1 MSDLDIERGRGG
13 THTDSS
19 SESSESLEQYFER
32 VSLLPSSASSSSS
45 ASPKTANYNSTEIIK
60 TPDTATSENGSG
72 EETSSRIV
80 ISTLSLL
87 LIGVF
92 ISSADS
98 TLVFATY
105 TTITS
110 EFGAFGDS
118 AWLTTSYVLASC
130 ALQPIVGKL
139 SDIYGRKGVLL
150 SSYVVFAVGSV
161 MTGVAQSMWQAIFA
175 RVVSGISS
183 AGMVVIVSVLI
194 TGE

>member
-1 MSDLDIERGRGG
+1 MTDTDIERGG
-13 THTDSS
+13 THTDTS
-19 SESSESLEQYFER
+19 SESSESLEEHTER
-32 VSLLPSSASSSSS
+32 VSLLTPNISSSNKSPSYSSTSLNKSPSSPP
-45 ASPKTANYNSTEIIK
+45 SP
-60 TPDTATSENGSG
+60 ENGSFS
-72 EETSSRIV
+72 ETSNPKNV
-80 ISTLSLL
+80 ISILSLL

-98 TLVFATY
+98 TLVMATY
-105 TTITS
+105 TTISS
-110 EFGAFGDS
+110 EFRAFGDA
-118 AWLTTSYVLASC
+118 AWLTTSYVLGSC

-161 MTGVAQSMWQAIFA
+161 FTGASQSMWQV
-175 RVVSGISS
+175 VVSRIVSGVGS